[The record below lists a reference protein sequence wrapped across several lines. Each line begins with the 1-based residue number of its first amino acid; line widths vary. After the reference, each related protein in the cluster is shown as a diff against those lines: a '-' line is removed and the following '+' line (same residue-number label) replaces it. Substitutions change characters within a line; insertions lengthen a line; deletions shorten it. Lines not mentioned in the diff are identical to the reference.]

1 MSLIRT
7 ALLESVVQSGSM
19 MAARLSLIAA
29 TFIIGVFRPLNDV
42 IQFDSFALGATFI
55 ALGLGFGMESGM
67 SLLAKEDSSEQR
79 HLMLWVAL
87 AFPACLVLPLGIAVW
102 GASFLLD
109 PVLLTWKQWGLA
121 VIFGYLQ
128 ANLSIAYS
136 FDRFSGSAIRISLK
150 ILAVNLLGFS
160 AGTVALAQ
168 GGLVSDFM
176 VLYASALGLGNLWM
190 IPPLLWRHRVSCKG
204 HEEILATFRM
214 LAGFSVWFLLS
225 SLTLFLRR
233 PIERMAVLSFSSPAM
248 LGGYIILSRLAELVG
263 LVGTVLSSGF
273 MPIVIRRYHDRD
285 GMGKSLARKL
295 LNGYCV
301 LSILLLIGALV
312 LWPLYLYRIEFPPEF
327 PVMSVLFLL
336 VTANIFIGGASLSGQ
351 GFVLTH
357 KSYFVGAAGGVLIA
371 TFAAFTALFILLGLG
386 IWATPFGL
394 LGAAVIYILLIVQG
408 SEYLAP
414 VGFSIWRQIG
424 WMIGLI
430 GLAFALGQWVQR

>member
-1 MSLIRT
+1 MSLIRI

-67 SLLAKEDSSEQR
+67 SLLVKEDTSEQR
-79 HLMLWVAL
+79 YLMLWVAL

-136 FDRFSGSAIRISLK
+136 YDRFSGSAIRISLK

-160 AGTVALAQ
+160 VGAVALAQ
-168 GGLVSDFM
+168 GGLVSDYM
-176 VLYASALGLGNLWM
+176 VLYASALGLGNLWI
-190 IPPLLWRHRVSCKG
+190 IPPLLWRHRVSRKG
-204 HEEILATFRM
+204 HEEILTTFRK
-214 LAGFSVWFLLS
+214 LVGFSIWFLVS

-233 PIERMAVLSFSSPAM
+233 PIERVAVLAVSSPSM
-248 LGGYIILSRLAELVG
+248 LGGYVIVSRLAELIG
-263 LVGTVLSSGF
+263 LVGGILSSGF
-273 MPIVIRRYHDRD
+273 MPIVIRRYYDED
-285 GMGKSLARKL
+285 GMGKSLARNL
-295 LNGYCV
+295 LNSYFA
-301 LSILLLIGALV
+301 LSILLLIGALL
-312 LWPLYLYRIEFPPEF
+312 LWPLYLDRITFPAEF

-336 VTANIFIGGASLSGQ
+336 IVANIFIGGTSLSGQ
-351 GFVLTH
+351 GFVLTG
-357 KSYFVGAAGGVLIA
+357 KSYFVGVAGALLIA
-371 TFAAFTALFILLGLG
+371 AFAGFSALFILLGLG

-394 LGAAVIYILLIVQG
+394 LGAAGIYILLIVQG

-414 VGFSIWRQIG
+414 VGFFFWWQIV
-424 WMIGLI
+424 WMIVLI
-430 GLAFALGQWVQR
+430 GLAFALGQWAYR